1 MIQDI
6 LPHHFDNV
14 YHPRQPRGED
24 LVLLYRQGSIL
35 IRRAD
40 MPYLRVRE
48 LCDEDRAALQ
58 YLFAVDDTACYT
70 LLGEMKRCPNG
81 MEYVSTRWLRT
92 LRPHVLAMIGISG
105 HQLWSWYRSRTFCGG
120 CGRLMHHDA
129 HERMMRCAH
138 CGRQEYPKICPA
150 VIVAVVDRARDAI
163 VLTRY
168 AGRQYQKY
176 ALIAGFCEIGETLE
190 ETVRREV
197 MEETGLKVKHLRYY
211 KSQPWSFT
219 DTLLCGFFGEL
230 EGSPLIT
237 RDERELAEARWVKR
251 EDVPMDEEGISLTG
265 EMMRV
270 FREGSAFEEQGEGRG
285 SE

>member
-6 LPHHFDNV
+6 QPYHFDNV
-14 YHPRQPRGED
+14 YHPRQPRDED
-24 LVLLYRQGSIL
+24 IVLLYRPGNIL

-40 MPYLRVRE
+40 MPYARVKE
-48 LCDEDRAALQ
+48 LDEDDREALQ
-58 YLFAVDDTACYT
+58 YLFALDDTACFT
-70 LLGEMKRCPNG
+70 LCKEAVSLPQR

-92 LRPHVLAMIGISG
+92 LRPHALAMIGISG
-105 HQLWSWYRSRTFCGG
+105 YQLWSWYRSRMFCGE
-120 CGRLMHHDA
+120 CGRLMRHDEK
-129 HERMMRCAH
+129 ERMMRCDH
-138 CGRQEYPKICPA
+138 CGRMEYPKICPA
-150 VIVAVVDRARDAI
+150 VIVAVTDRDSI

-197 MEETGLKVKHLRYY
+197 MEETGLRVKNLRYY

-219 DTLLCGFFGEL
+219 DTLLCGFFCEL
-230 EGSPLIT
+230 DGSPKIT
-237 RDERELAEARWVKR
+237 HDADELAEARWVER
-251 EDVPMDEEGISLTG
+251 GAVPPDEEGISLTG

-270 FREGSAFEEQGEGRG
+270 FREGKEHEY
-285 SE
+285 

>member
-14 YHPRQPRGED
+14 YHPRQPRDED

-58 YLFAVDDTACYT
+58 YLFAVDDTACYP

-150 VIVAVVDRARDAI
+150 VIVAVVDRAR
-163 VLTRY
+163 
-168 AGRQYQKY
+168 
-176 ALIAGFCEIGETLE
+176 
-190 ETVRREV
+190 REV

-219 DTLLCGFFGEL
+219 DTLLCGFFCEL

-251 EDVPMDEEGISLTG
+251 EDVPMDEEGIALTG

>member
-14 YHPRQPRGED
+14 YHPRQPRDED

-219 DTLLCGFFGEL
+219 DTLLCGFFCEL

-270 FREGSAFEEQGEGRG
+270 FREGRG